1 MLNRRAKNR
10 IYDLA
15 QQLWVST
22 CLAVTVTTTGFLGYQ
37 LWHYFLH
44 VKPIKKE
51 MEERFKEEL
60 LKEGRM
66 IRDNATVLK

>member
-1 MLNRRAKNR
+1 MLNGRAKNR
-10 IYDLA
+10 LFDLA

-22 CLAVTVTTTGFLGYQ
+22 CLAVTFASTGFLGYQ
-37 LWHYFLH
+37 LWHYYIH

-51 MEERFKEEL
+51 VEERFKEEL

-66 IRDNATVLK
+66 LRDNATVLK